1 FAAVVDY
8 AHTDD
13 ALLNV
18 PKTARAPTNGRI
30 ITFLGCGGER
40 DKTKRRP
47 MGEAAGRNSDY
58 VIITSD
64 NPRTENPLKII
75 EEIETGMKETG
86 CEYKIVSDRRDA
98 ILAAVAKARANDVV
112 IIAGKGHETYQI
124 IGKDKF
130 HFDDREIALE
140 ALEKIRED

>member
-1 FAAVVDY
+1 MSTMDRRSGQERR
-8 AHTDD
+8 
-13 ALLNV
+13 
-18 PKTARAPTNGRI
+18 TA
-30 ITFLGCGGER
+30 ER
-40 DKTKRRP
+40 FKLTLDVQWES
-47 MGEAAGRNSDY
+47 M
-58 VIITSD
+58 
-64 NPRTENPLKII
+64 
-75 EEIETGMKETG
+75 TG